1 MNKIMVID
9 DKNFKYI
16 LAGAYLNIFGYI
28 LYIFFS
34 NFLNFYPINA
44 ALLSQ
49 AIIFVKT
56 FLIYSKFVFK
66 RKLSIKKLIKFSL
79 NWAFV
84 IISNIIL
91 LDLLIKSIDFRHE
104 YIQLSIVIFLTSI
117 SYILN
122 RFFVFK
128 N

>member
-1 MNKIMVID
+1 MNNFILNKD
-9 DKNFKYI
+9 FKYI

-34 NFLNFYPINA
+34 NFLKFSPVNA
-44 ALLSQ
+44 ALTSQ

-56 FLIYSKFVFK
+56 FLIYSQFVFK
-66 RKLSIKKLIKFSL
+66 KKISIKKFVKFSF

-91 LDLLIKSIDFRHE
+91 LDHLIKSIDIRHE
-104 YIQLSIVIFLTSI
+104 YIQLLIVIFLTSI
-117 SYILN
+117 SYLLN